1 MDGCCP
7 KSCGGFRVRR
17 ARSIRACWQ
26 NALAAK
32 SPDFRGNIA
41 TGHPEPG
48 EGSIRIRARRWI
60 LRGLPMNSP
69 VCHSERGEVP
79 GEATPASIGTT
90 AGGYRD
96 GCFAPL
102 SMTMTRNVQW
112 RVPRKPRGLLSC
124 LRMTI
129 SGFSLR
135 PLIET
140 YPKKLRPPV
149 IARSETTT
157 QSSWI
162 ATARFAHLAMTI
174 TATALGKSQS
184 AYCLILPP

>member
-79 GEATPASIGTT
+79 GEATSASIGTT

-102 SMTMTRNVQW
+102 SMT
-112 RVPRKPRGLLSC
+112 G
-124 LRMTI
+124 
-129 SGFSLR
+129 SGFCMR

-162 ATARFAHLAMTI
+162 ATARFAHLAMTK

-184 AYCLILPP
+184 AYRLILPP